1 MCENLRE
8 VLLNGHCVGER
19 HLFHYFSPGMRRC
32 DVVFEAIATNWLK
45 WLQRAGGWP
54 RSSRPSPRARPTFSL
69 SGLGHTSCLAAT
81 SLSPNLHPPLS
92 LSPPFFGTVSAAEPA
107 RIPWPQFQ
115 FQRDFQLG
123 NMKDRMLTT
132 ECNIAIKMACIFLKR
147 TITKI
152 LVTMCTM
159 ELKILSTNIKRT
171 PISPQTTPIQ
181 KKSAGII

>member
-1 MCENLRE
+1 MDI
-8 VLLNGHCVGER
+8 VLER
-19 HLFHYFSPGMRRC
+19 GTFFIISALPGMRRC

-92 LSPPFFGTVSAAEPA
+92 LSPSFFGTVSAAEPA

-115 FQRDFQLG
+115 SQGHPSSTSGARQAICDKFLLPQLLFETDFAAVSLQSKWQLG
-123 NMKDRMLTT
+123 FAFPDLSKGSL
-132 ECNIAIKMACIFLKR
+132 
-147 TITKI
+147 
-152 LVTMCTM
+152 CT
-159 ELKILSTNIKRT
+159 
-171 PISPQTTPIQ
+171 P
-181 KKSAGII
+181 

>member
-1 MCENLRE
+1 MDI
-8 VLLNGHCVGER
+8 VLER
-19 HLFHYFSPGMRRC
+19 GTFFIISALPGMRRC

-92 LSPPFFGTVSAAEPA
+92 LSPSFFGTVSAAVPARA

-115 FQRDFQLG
+115 FQGHLSLPSSTSGARHG
-123 NMKDRMLTT
+123 DRR
-132 ECNIAIKMACIFLKR
+132 F
-147 TITKI
+147 
-152 LVTMCTM
+152 VTSSFY
-159 ELKILSTNIKRT
+159 LSCYLRQ
-171 PISPQTTPIQ
+171 ISPQYSFQVAIRVRF
-181 KKSAGII
+181 S

>member
-1 MCENLRE
+1 MDI
-8 VLLNGHCVGER
+8 VLER
-19 HLFHYFSPGMRRC
+19 GTFFIISALPGMRRC

-115 FQRDFQLG
+115 SQGHLSLFQVRLQARDRRF
-123 NMKDRMLTT
+123 
-132 ECNIAIKMACIFLKR
+132 
-147 TITKI
+147 
-152 LVTMCTM
+152 VTSSFY
-159 ELKILSTNIKRT
+159 LSCCLRQ
-171 PISPQTTPIQ
+171 ISPQYSSNPSGNWGSLGVPCALHKIATHLSTA
-181 KKSAGII
+181 KESRDGGK

>member
-1 MCENLRE
+1 MCGNLRE

-81 SLSPNLHPPLS
+81 SPSPNLHPPLS
-92 LSPPFFGTVSAAEPA
+92 LSPSFFGTVSAAEPA
-107 RIPWPQFQ
+107 RISWAPVPIPETSLSLFQVRLQARDRRFVTSSFYLSCCLRHILPQYSFQ
-115 FQRDFQLG
+115 V
-123 NMKDRMLTT
+123 
-132 ECNIAIKMACIFLKR
+132 AIRVRF
-147 TITKI
+147 
-152 LVTMCTM
+152 
-159 ELKILSTNIKRT
+159 S
-171 PISPQTTPIQ
+171 
-181 KKSAGII
+181 